1 MPTRTAIVCLMLT
14 TSAAVAAPPS
24 TRPDATADI
33 LGLST
38 PAATRPTGEPATAP
52 AVFKAAA
59 DDGETRVGT
68 VTLNDGTEIHGKVA
82 TTAEKPVRI
91 WVEAEKQ
98 YEDVALSQVATVEA
112 KVVWE
117 RDEKE
122 WNFKASGSDLKV
134 YSGKTYPARQ
144 TQYTVTLA
152 DGTVIT
158 GDCVAPLYVTTAD
171 GKQRTL
177 VLHKRDKGTVGQT
190 LKQLVYVT
198 KVTFDR

>member
-1 MPTRTAIVCLMLT
+1 MNRTAIACLLLT
-14 TSAAVAAPPS
+14 TATAVAAPPA

-33 LGLST
+33 LGLAAPT
-38 PAATRPTGEPATAP
+38 TTQPAAEPATAP
-52 AVFKAAA
+52 AVFKPAA
-59 DDGETRVGT
+59 DDGETRAGT
-68 VTLNDGTEIHGKVA
+68 VTLNDGTIVHGKVA
-82 TTAEKPVRI
+82 TTAEKPVRV
-91 WVEAEKQ
+91 WVDAEKQ
-98 YEDVALSQVATVEA
+98 YEDVPLSQVATAEA

-144 TQYTVTLA
+144 TQYTFTLA
-152 DGTVIT
+152 DGTVIA

-177 VLHKRDKGTVGQT
+177 VLHKRDKGAVGQT